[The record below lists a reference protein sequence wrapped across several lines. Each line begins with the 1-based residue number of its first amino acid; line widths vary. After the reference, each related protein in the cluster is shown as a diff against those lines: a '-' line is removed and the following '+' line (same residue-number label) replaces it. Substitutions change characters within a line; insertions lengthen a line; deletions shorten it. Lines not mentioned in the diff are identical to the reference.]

1 MSLME
6 WTERMSVGVAQF
18 DDEHKRLVALINDL
32 FDAVQAGRGR
42 QALGSVLDE
51 LVDYTKTHFA
61 HEEHQ
66 LKKLGYASFEEHKK
80 EHDVLT
86 KQVIDIQRK
95 YHAGATAMLSME
107 VMSFLKNWLVNH
119 IQGTDSRYTAFL
131 NEKGVR

>member
-6 WTERMSVGVAQF
+6 WTERMSVGVTQF
-18 DDEHKRLVALINDL
+18 DDEHKKLIVLINDL

-42 QALGSVLDE
+42 QALGAVLDE

-66 LKKLGYASFEEHKK
+66 LKKTGYAAFAEHKK
-80 EHDVLT
+80 EHDALT

-107 VMSFLKNWLVNH
+107 VMSFLKSWLVNH
-119 IQGTDSRYTAFL
+119 IQGTDSLYTAFL
-131 NEKGVR
+131 NEKGVK

>member
-6 WTERMSVGVAQF
+6 WTESMSVGVTQF
-18 DDEHKRLVALINDL
+18 DDEHKKLIVLINDL

-51 LVDYTKTHFA
+51 LIDYTKTHFS
-61 HEEHQ
+61 HEEHH
-66 LKKLGYASFEEHKK
+66 LKKLGYPAFKEHKK
-80 EHDVLT
+80 EHDALA

-107 VMSFLKNWLVNH
+107 VMSFLKSWLVTH
-119 IQGTDSRYTAFL
+119 IQGTDCLYTAFL
-131 NEKGVR
+131 NEKGVK

>member
-6 WTERMSVGVAQF
+6 WTERMSVGVTQF
-18 DDEHKRLVALINDL
+18 DDEHKKLIVLINDL

-42 QALGSVLDE
+42 QALGAVLDE

-66 LKKLGYASFEEHKK
+66 FKKAGYPAFAEHKK
-80 EHDVLT
+80 EHDTLT

-107 VMSFLKNWLVNH
+107 VMSFLKSWLVNH
-119 IQGTDSRYTAFL
+119 IQGTDSLYTAFL
-131 NEKGVR
+131 NEKGVK

>member
-6 WTERMSVGVAQF
+6 WTESMSVGVTQF
-18 DDEHKRLVALINDL
+18 DDEHKKLIVLINDL

-51 LVDYTKTHFA
+51 LVDYTKTHFS
-61 HEEHQ
+61 HEEHN
-66 LKKLGYASFEEHKK
+66 LKKFNYPDFAAHKK

-95 YHAGATAMLSME
+95 YHGGATAMLSME
-107 VMSFLKNWLVNH
+107 VMSFLKSWLINH

-131 NEKGVR
+131 NEKGLR

>member
-18 DDEHKRLVALINDL
+18 DDEHKKLIVLINDL

-42 QALGSVLDE
+42 QALGSILDD
-51 LVDYTKTHFA
+51 LVSYTKTHFA
-61 HEEHQ
+61 HEEHH
-66 LKKLGYASFEEHKK
+66 LKKTGFPGFDAHKR
-80 EHDVLT
+80 EHDALT

-95 YHAGATAMLSME
+95 YQTGATAMLSME

-119 IQGTDSRYTAFL
+119 IQGTDTLYTAHL
-131 NEKGVR
+131 NEKGVK